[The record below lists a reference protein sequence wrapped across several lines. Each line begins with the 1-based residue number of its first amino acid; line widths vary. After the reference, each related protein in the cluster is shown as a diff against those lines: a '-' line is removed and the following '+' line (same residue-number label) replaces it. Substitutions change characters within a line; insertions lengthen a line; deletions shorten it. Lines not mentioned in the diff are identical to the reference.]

1 MIHYEEEHT
10 KQFLLDCSDYFG
22 SKHDLK
28 HIFLLDGTP
37 IFNLDEIPLTARE
50 VSVSIRPFL
59 RDRRL
64 MGQSQDLSIG
74 LL

>member
-1 MIHYEEEHT
+1 M
-10 KQFLLDCSDYFG
+10 
-22 SKHDLK
+22 
-28 HIFLLDGTP
+28 DGTP
-37 IFNLDEIPLTARE
+37 IFNLDEIPLAAKE